1 LRRLMS
7 AEIGR
12 RIRTLRKERGL
23 SQEDVARRTEIGIKA
38 YGDLERG
45 RTQDPHYSTLLGIA
59 RALDVPVE
67 DLIREPVPLDE
78 APMEVGQ
85 AEALTAEVT
94 QIQQWYRA
102 RRDGL
107 VLLCERWEQRL
118 ASLGEDPDGEMLREM
133 LDDMTI
139 VGTYL
144 TDFFEKAAIDETAEI
159 WTALGSVDNKGA
171 GLTDNAA
178 FATAT
183 KVSIMKPAL
192 ERWQR
197 LGNEIHRRGVEKFGE
212 AAAYVEFPEIPEM
225 PPAGR
230 DELAKRRAE
239 KLRRAS

>member
-1 LRRLMS
+1 LEKI
-7 AEIGR
+7 A
-12 RIRTLRKERGL
+12 RGL
-23 SQEDVARRTEIGIKA
+23 NV
-38 YGDLERG
+38 DLSE
-45 RTQDPHYSTLLGIA
+45 LL
-59 RALDVPVE
+59 LE
-67 DLIREPVPLDE
+67 EPVLAGKVE
-78 APMEVGQ
+78 APIGAGQ

-94 QIQQWYRA
+94 QIQQWYRD
-102 RRDGL
+102 RRDRL
-107 VLLCERWEQRL
+107 VALCERWEQRL

-171 GLTDNAA
+171 

-192 ERWQR
+192 ERWLR

-212 AAAYVEFPEIPEM
+212 AAAYVEFPEIP
-225 PPAGR
+225 PAGR

-239 KLRRAS
+239 RLRRAS

>member
-1 LRRLMS
+1 MMQGSLAEKLRV
-7 AEIGR
+7 
-12 RIRTLRKERGL
+12 LRARMGL
-23 SQEDVARRTEIGIKA
+23 SLTEAAARAGVTRDTLS
-38 YGDLERG
+38 DLEHGKRH
-45 RTQDPHYSTLLGIA
+45 PYMPTLSKIA
-59 RALDVPVE
+59 AGYGVPVE
-67 DLIREPVPLDE
+67 ELLEEPVLAGKAE
-78 APMEVGQ
+78 APIGAGQ
-85 AEALTAEVT
+85 AEALTAKVT
-94 QIQQWYRA
+94 EIQKWYSA
-102 RRDGL
+102 RRNGL

-144 TDFFEKAAIDETAEI
+144 TDFFEKAAVDEAAEI
-159 WTALGSVDNKGA
+159 WSALGSANNKGA

-178 FATAT
+178 LATAT

-212 AAAYVEFPEIPEM
+212 AAAYVEFPEIPET
-225 PPAGR
+225 PPSER
-230 DELAKRRAE
+230 DELARRRAE

>member
-1 LRRLMS
+1 MD
-7 AEIGR
+7 IGK
-12 RIRTLRKERGL
+12 RIRALREERGL
-23 SQEDVARRTEIGIKA
+23 TQREVARRAGLTPSGVGFIEHGQTRNPSA
-38 YGDLERG
+38 E
-45 RTQDPHYSTLLGIA
+45 TVVAVA
-59 RALDVPVE
+59 RALGVPVE
-67 DLIREPVPLDE
+67 ELLREPVPLDE